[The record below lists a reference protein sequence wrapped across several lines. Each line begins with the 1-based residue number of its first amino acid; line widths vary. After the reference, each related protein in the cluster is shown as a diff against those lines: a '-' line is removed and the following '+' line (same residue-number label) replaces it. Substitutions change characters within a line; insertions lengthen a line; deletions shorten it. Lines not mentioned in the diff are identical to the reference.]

1 MRWQSSWSHNI
12 QHNRIQYNTAH
23 ITPSHAIQSNP
34 MRSNRDA
41 KIYSF
46 YLYTVYSS
54 RFDIEFIC
62 ACCFCICLCLWFA
75 LLSLRSAPFVAC
87 LSIITIFAFCRL
99 TIFIFIFFFDLL
111 FQQNELVLKNVKS
124 TTKNRQNTTHQLDA
138 HITLWDD
145 IKKKKRISKN
155 GHRLH
160 KHLTSLGL
168 ICVRLILIIRPT
180 HYISYWN
187 TCAIAV

>member
-1 MRWQSSWSHNI
+1 
-12 QHNRIQYNTAH
+12 
-23 ITPSHAIQSNP
+23 

-54 RFDIEFIC
+54 SFDIEFIC
-62 ACCFCICLCLWFA
+62 ACCFFICLCLWFA

-124 TTKNRQNTTHQLDA
+124 TTKNRQNTTQ
-138 HITLWDD
+138 HINSTHTLHYEMTL
-145 IKKKKRISKN
+145 KKKKEYLKTVIGCIN
-155 GHRLH
+155 
-160 KHLTSLGL
+160 TSQ
-168 ICVRLILIIRPT
+168 V
-180 HYISYWN
+180 W
-187 TCAIAV
+187 A